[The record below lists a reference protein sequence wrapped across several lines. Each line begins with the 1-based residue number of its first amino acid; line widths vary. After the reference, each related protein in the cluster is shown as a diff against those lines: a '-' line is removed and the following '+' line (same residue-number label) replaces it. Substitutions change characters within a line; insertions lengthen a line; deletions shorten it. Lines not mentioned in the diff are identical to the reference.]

1 VAADRHPAA
10 VRVTPVSRQ
19 QEGGLA
25 LEARGLVVRLGGR
38 AVLDGVDLAFA
49 PGAVTAVLGPNGAGK
64 STLLS
69 CLAGL
74 RRPQSGEARLGGRS
88 LAMLPDKERAR
99 LLGYLPQSPEI
110 AWSVD
115 VRTFAGLGRTARL
128 NAFGPSEADRVAVE
142 RALQVTQLVDLADRD
157 VTTLSGG
164 ERARAHI
171 ARVLAGEPRWLIAD
185 EPLTGLDPSH
195 QLDAADLM
203 RAFARAGGGV
213 VVTLHDLAFAAR
225 LADRVVV
232 LAGGRVLA
240 DGTPTEALAPEIL
253 ARAYAID
260 ARWTNGL
267 EGPVLEVVARR

>member
-1 VAADRHPAA
+1 MSPRGDDHR
-10 VRVTPVSRQ
+10 
-19 QEGGLA
+19 
-25 LEARGLVVRLGGR
+25 LEARGLVLCLGGR
-38 AVLDGVDLAFA
+38 PILDGVDLAIE
-49 PGAVTAVLGPNGAGK
+49 PGRVTAVLGPNGAGK
-64 STLLS
+64 STLLA

-74 RRPQSGEARLGGRS
+74 RRPQSGEARVDGRTLVTVS
-88 LAMLPDKERAR
+88 DKARAR
-99 LLGYLPQSPEI
+99 LLGYLPQTPEI

-128 NAFGPSEADRVAVE
+128 GAFGPSEADRLAVE
-142 RALQVTQLVDLADRD
+142 RALEAAQLTDLADRD

-203 RAFARAGGGV
+203 RGFARAGGGV

-225 LADRVVV
+225 FADRVVMLV
-232 LAGGRVLA
+232 RGRVIA
-240 DGTPTEALAPEIL
+240 DGAPAEALAPEIL
-253 ARAYAID
+253 SRAYAIE
-260 ARWTNGL
+260 ARWTSGFA
-267 EGPVLEVVARR
+267 GPLLDVVARR

>member
-1 VAADRHPAA
+1 V
-10 VRVTPVSRQ
+10 
-19 QEGGLA
+19 
-25 LEARGLVVRLGGR
+25 LEAQGLVVRFGGR
-38 AVLDGVDLAFA
+38 AVLDGVKLAFA

-74 RRPQSGEARLGGRS
+74 RRPRLGEARLGGR
-88 LAMLPDKERAR
+88 AIGALPAKERAQ
-99 LLGYLPQSPEI
+99 LVGYLPQNPEI

-115 VRTFAGLGRTARL
+115 VRTFAGLGRTARVG
-128 NAFGPSEADRVAVE
+128 AFGPSEADRLAVE
-142 RALQVTQLVDLADRD
+142 RALDVTQLAALADRD

-203 RAFARAGGGV
+203 RGFARAGGGV

-225 LADRVVV
+225 FADRVVMLV
-232 LAGGRVLA
+232 EGRVIA
-240 DGTPTEALAPEIL
+240 DGPPAEALAPEVL

-260 ARWTNGL
+260 ARWTSGL
-267 EGPVLEVVARR
+267 AGPLLDVVARR

>member
-1 VAADRHPAA
+1 VAADLHPAA
-10 VRVTPVSRQ
+10 VRVRTLPDAPDA
-19 QEGGLA
+19 GLDVK
-25 LEARGLVVRLGGR
+25 GLVVRLGGR
-38 AVLDGVDLAFA
+38 AILDGVDLAFA

-74 RRPQSGEARLGGRS
+74 RRPRWGEARLDGRS
-88 LAMLPDKERAR
+88 LTSLPDKDRAR
-99 LLGYLPQSPEI
+99 LVGYLPQNPEI

-128 NAFGPSEADRVAVE
+128 GAFGPTEADRIAVE
-142 RALQVTQLVDLADRD
+142 RALEAAQLAGLADRD

-203 RAFARAGGGV
+203 RGFARGGGGV

-232 LAGGRVLA
+232 LVEGRVLA
-240 DGTPTEALAPEIL
+240 DGTPAQALAPEIL

-260 ARWTNGL
+260 ARWTNGVA
-267 EGPVLEVVARR
+267 GPLLDVVARR

>member
-1 VAADRHPAA
+1 MR
-10 VRVTPVSRQ
+10 T
-19 QEGGLA
+19 EGALG
-25 LEARGLVVRLGGR
+25 LEAHGLTVRLGGR
-38 AVLDGVDLAFA
+38 AVVDRVDLAFA

-74 RRPQSGEARLGGRS
+74 RRPQAGEARLGGRS
-88 LAMLPDKERAR
+88 LAVVPGKERAH

-115 VRTFAGLGRTARL
+115 VRTFAGLGRTVRVG
-128 NAFGPSEADRVAVE
+128 AFGPSDVDRAAVA
-142 RALQVTQLVDLADRD
+142 RALAVTQLTDLADRD

-171 ARVLAGEPRWLIAD
+171 ARVLAGEPRWMIAD

-203 RAFARAGGGV
+203 RGFAQAGGGV

-225 LADRVVV
+225 FADRVVV
-232 LAGGRVLA
+232 LAEGRVLA
-240 DGTPTEALAPEIL
+240 DGTPAEALAPDIL

-260 ARWTNGL
+260 ARWTSGAA
-267 EGPVLEVVARR
+267 GPLLEVVARR

>member
-1 VAADRHPAA
+1 MR
-10 VRVTPVSRQ
+10 TPSDARDA
-19 QEGGLA
+19 GPG

-38 AVLDGVDLAFA
+38 AVLNGVDLSFA

-74 RRPQSGEARLGGRS
+74 RRPQAGEARLGRRS
-88 LAMLPDKERAR
+88 LASLPDKDRAR
-99 LLGYLPQSPEI
+99 LLGYLPQTPEI

-128 NAFGPSEADRVAVE
+128 GAFGPSAADEAAVE
-142 RALQVTQLVDLADRD
+142 RALAVTQLAGLADRD

-171 ARVLAGEPRWLIAD
+171 ARVLAGDPAWLIAD

-203 RAFARAGGGV
+203 QGFARAGGGV
-213 VVTLHDLAFAAR
+213 VVTLHDLGFAAR

-232 LAGGRVLA
+232 LVGGRVMA
-240 DGTPTEALAPEIL
+240 DGTPAEALAPEIL
-253 ARAYAID
+253 ARAYGID
-260 ARWTNGL
+260 ARWTSGFA
-267 EGPVLEVVARR
+267 GPLLDVVARR

>member
-1 VAADRHPAA
+1 MTA
-10 VRVTPVSRQ
+10 VSRKQ
-19 QEGGLA
+19 DSGLA

-74 RRPQSGEARLGGRS
+74 RRPQSGEARLGGHS
-88 LAMLPDKERAR
+88 LGMLPDKERAR

-110 AWSVD
+110 AWGVD

-128 NAFGPSEADRVAVE
+128 GAFGPSEADRIAVE
-142 RALQVTQLVDLADRD
+142 RALEVTQLAGLADRD

-203 RAFARAGGGV
+203 RGFARDGGGV

-232 LAGGRVLA
+232 LASGRVLA

-267 EGPVLEVVARR
+267 QGPLLEVVARR